1 MGNDEGRRPEVKAY
15 LWHLKGKWDSVM
27 ERVERGE
34 NGPPSSIKQVHEKYL
49 RGCMGWKGLVSK
61 LKKSV

>member
-1 MGNDEGRRPEVKAY
+1 MGNDEGRRPRVEAY

-27 ERVERGE
+27 ERVERRQDAT
-34 NGPPSSIKQVHEKYL
+34 PSSIKQVHEKYL
-49 RGCMGWKGLVSK
+49 RGAMGWKGLVSK